1 MDNMIN
7 DIEIP
12 VAKDR
17 YLSSRPS
24 KEAWVFLQEIM
35 EYTGASCSSLVSV
48 VLEYVADQ
56 KDDFINFMDTK
67 IYFTNSGYI
76 NRTRVEEV

>member
-1 MDNMIN
+1 MSEIK

-12 VAKDR
+12 RGRER

-35 EYTGASCSSLVSV
+35 EHTGASPSSLVSV

-56 KDDFINFMDTK
+56 KDDFINFMNTK

-76 NRTRVEEV
+76 NRTRVEEL